1 MKTKGNLQVIA
12 KHDRNASRT
21 WKMLLRSDGTSSYSH
36 GLWATE
42 AQDQTIQAA
51 WLQRN
56 ICCTAKQVDNFEC
69 LKDNMFNILNH

>member
-42 AQDQTIQAA
+42 AQDHSPGCLAA
-51 WLQRN
+51 EEQLLYSE
-56 ICCTAKQVDNFEC
+56 AG
-69 LKDNMFNILNH
+69 